1 MHTEE
6 HTMNDKRNTL
16 QDRLD
21 VLSEQIRGFQL
32 NGERVPPELLQEE
45 AKILSKLNKLL
56 KSV

>member
-1 MHTEE
+1 MHTEG

-21 VLSEQIRGFQL
+21 MLSEQIRGLQL
-32 NGERVPPELLQEE
+32 NNERVPPELLQEK
-45 AKILSKLNKLL
+45 AKILSELNKLL

>member
-1 MHTEE
+1 MHTEG

-21 VLSEQIRGFQL
+21 VLSEQIRGLQL
-32 NGERVPPELLQEE
+32 NGEHVPPELLQEK
-45 AKILSKLNKLL
+45 AKILSELNKLL